1 MSRLGYRMALV
12 LQIRNFP
19 SLHRVLLCR
28 KKRVHGLQ
36 IHFMH
41 RRSVVTLFVSIATSV
56 WLPSTQAAGVLPQG
70 GQYVAGSG
78 KISTVS
84 SGLSISQTS
93 ARGVIDWNSFSIGAG
108 QHVTINNGSGATLN
122 VVTGNSLSSINGL
135 LSGTG
140 SVYLINPQG
149 VLVGPTGVITTGGRF
164 VASTLGVSNSA
175 FMNGGSLTFSGNGK
189 GTVVNLGAISS
200 TGGDVFLISRT
211 TVSNQGTVA
220 AANGTAE
227 LAAGSQVLLQD
238 SSSGPQVFVQA
249 GSAGQVLNSG
259 TIRAAQINLQAA
271 DGNVY
276 ALAGKNS
283 VMRATGTATRDGHV
297 WLVANTGNVNAQGTI
312 DAANASGSG
321 GTVDMSGKTLNV
333 QGATV
338 DAAQWNLS
346 APTFTIDA
354 ATASALAQN
363 LSLGTSVAVTTT
375 GAGGANGNLTV
386 SSSLNWKGA
395 ASLALN
401 AYHTVNVGQHVSVA
415 NTGSGNL
422 TLRADATGIDNGGS
436 VINAGTIDWSK
447 STGIVSALYDMNGSW
462 QAGTIRSNSA
472 WSAAPFS
479 GLLTQVTAY
488 QLVNTLAD
496 LNNVSKNLA
505 GIYALGNNIQADP
518 TVAFNPIGGTA
529 ATPFTGQFD
538 GMGHTISGLDYATT
552 NSDST
557 AGAIGLFSTVGT
569 AGVVRNLGVVNAS
582 GSSVFARI
590 GLIAGDNLGLITNS
604 YSTGAM
610 TVGSFGMGSGGGVAG
625 QNDGTIERSWS
636 SAGVGGNGSFGGLV
650 GTNNGLI
657 LQSYATGRLNGGNHA
672 EEGGLVGLNASSGII
687 NQSYATGTI
696 STEAGAGGLVGYNT
710 GLIEESYSASTRA
723 AGGPPGALYG
733 GIAAANA
740 GTIANNVF
748 WDADTTGGAPG
759 VGNGT
764 AIPAANGLTTAQ
776 MSVAASFGSSWNFR
790 PNGTWAIPAGATS
803 PVLQWQVEH

>member
-1 MSRLGYRMALV
+1 MSRLGYRVALV
-12 LQIRNFP
+12 LPIRYFSFSP
-19 SLHRVLLCR
+19 RVPLCY
-28 KKRVHGLQ
+28 KKRVHGL
-36 IHFMH
+36 HLRFMH
-41 RRSVVTLFVSIATSV
+41 RPVVTLLIPIAASFWVPLTH
-56 WLPSTQAAGVLPQG
+56 AAGVLPQG
-70 GQYVAGSG
+70 GQFVAGSG
-78 KISTVS
+78 KITSGS

-93 ARGVIDWNSFSIGAG
+93 TRGVIDWNTFSIGAG

-122 VVTGNSLSSINGL
+122 VVTGSSPSSISGL

-175 FMNGGSLTFSGNGK
+175 FMNGGSLTLSGNGK

-211 TVSNQGTVA
+211 TVSNQGTVTA
-220 AANGTAE
+220 PNGTAE

-276 ALAGKNS
+276 ALAGSHS
-283 VMRATGTATRDGHV
+283 VLRATGTATRDGHV
-297 WLVANTGNVNAQGTI
+297 WLVASTGNVNAQDTI
-312 DAANASGSG
+312 EAANANGSG

-333 QGATV
+333 HGATV
-338 DAAQWNLS
+338 DAAQWNLT

-363 LSLGTSVAVTTT
+363 LSLGTSVDVTTT
-375 GAGGANGNLTV
+375 GAGGTSGDLTV
-386 SSSLNWKGA
+386 SSSLSWKGA

-401 AYHTVNVGQHVSVA
+401 AYHTVDLGQHVAVA

-422 TLRADATGIDNGGS
+422 TLRADAAGIDNGGS
-436 VINAGTIDWSK
+436 VTNAGTIDWSK
-447 STGIVSALYDMNGSW
+447 STGIVSALYDMTGSW
-462 QAGTIRSNSA
+462 QPGTIRSNSA

-496 LNNVSKNLA
+496 LNNVSQNLA

-518 TVAFNPIGGTA
+518 SVSSNPIGGTP

-552 NSDST
+552 NSEST
-557 AGAIGLFSTVGT
+557 TGAIGLFSTVGT
-569 AGVVRNLGVVNAS
+569 AGVVRNLGVVDAS
-582 GSSVFARI
+582 GSSIFARI

-604 YSTGAM
+604 YSTGALSE
-610 TVGSFGMGSGGGVAG
+610 GSFGTGSGGGVAG

-636 SAGVGGNGSFGGLV
+636 SAGLNGQGSSGGLV

-657 LQSYATGRLNGGNHA
+657 LQSYATGNVNGGTHGVQ
-672 EEGGLVGLNASSGII
+672 GGLVGTNSSTGVI

-696 STEAGAGGLVGYNT
+696 STEVGAGGLVGNNA
-710 GLIEESYSASTRA
+710 GLIEGSYSAATRA
-723 AGGPPGALYG
+723 AGGPPGAPYG
-733 GIAAANA
+733 GIAEENT

-748 WDADTTGGAPG
+748 WDADTAGGAPG
-759 VGNGT
+759 VANGT
-764 AIPAANGLTTAQ
+764 QIPAANGLTTAQ
-776 MSVAASFGSSWNFR
+776 MSVPASFGSSWNFS

-803 PVLQWQVEH
+803 PVLRWQVEP

>member
-1 MSRLGYRMALV
+1 MSHRHLV
-12 LQIRNFP
+12 IT
-19 SLHRVLLCR
+19 LL
-28 KKRVHGLQ
+28 
-36 IHFMH
+36 IP
-41 RRSVVTLFVSIATSV
+41 IAGSFWV
-56 WLPSTQAAGVLPQG
+56 PLTQAAGVLPQG
-70 GQYVAGSG
+70 GQFVAGSG
-78 KISTVS
+78 KITSGS

-93 ARGVIDWNSFSIGAG
+93 ARGVIDWNTFSIGAG

-122 VVTGNSLSSINGL
+122 VVTGNSASSISGL

-175 FMNGGSLTFSGNGK
+175 FMNGGALTLSGNGK

-211 TVSNQGTVA
+211 TVSNQGTVT

-276 ALAGKNS
+276 ALAGSHS
-283 VMRATGTATRDGHV
+283 VLRATGTASRDGHV
-297 WLVANTGNVNAQGTI
+297 WLVANTGNVSAQGTI
-312 DAANASGSG
+312 DAANAGGSG

-354 ATASALAQN
+354 VTASALAQN
-363 LSLGTSVAVTTT
+363 LSRGTSVAVTTT
-375 GAGGANGNLTV
+375 GTGGTSGDLTV
-386 SSSLNWKGA
+386 SSGVSWKGA

-401 AYHTVNVGQHVSVA
+401 AHHTVDVGQHVTVA

-422 TLRADATGIDNGGS
+422 TLRADAAGIDNGGS

-447 STGIVSALYDMNGSW
+447 STGIVSALYDMKGSW
-462 QAGTIRSNSA
+462 QPGTIRSNGA

-505 GIYALGNNIQADP
+505 GIYALGNNIQADSS
-518 TVAFNPIGGTA
+518 VAFNPIGGTPT
-529 ATPFTGQFD
+529 TPFTGQFD
-538 GMGHTISGLDYATT
+538 GMGHTISGLEYATT
-552 NSDST
+552 NSTSST
-557 AGAIGLFSTVGT
+557 GAIGLFSTIGT
-569 AGVVRNLGVVNAS
+569 KGVVRNLGVVNAS
-582 GSSVFARI
+582 GTGLFASV
-590 GLIAGDNLGLITNS
+590 GLIVGDNLGLITNS
-604 YSTGAM
+604 YSTG
-610 TVGSFGMGSGGGVAG
+610 TVSNGSFGSGSEGGVAG
-625 QNDGTIERSWS
+625 QNGGTIERSWS
-636 SAGVGGNGSFGGLV
+636 SASIGTQGSSGGLV

-657 LQSYATGRLNGGNHA
+657 LQSYATGSVSGGSHGVQ
-672 EEGGLVGLNASSGII
+672 GGLVGTNSSTGVI
-687 NQSYATGTI
+687 NQSYTTGSIET
-696 STEAGAGGLVGYNT
+696 STSAGGLVGNNA
-710 GLIEESYSASTRA
+710 GLIEESYSAATRS
-723 AGGPPGALYG
+723 AGGLPLAAYG
-733 GIAAANA
+733 GIAGENT

-748 WDADTTGGAPG
+748 WNTGTAGGAPG
-759 VGNGT
+759 VANGT
-764 AIPAANGLTTAQ
+764 QIPAANGLTTAQ
-776 MSVAASFGSSWNFR
+776 MSVAASFGSSWNFG

-803 PVLQWQVEH
+803 PVLRWQVEP

>member
-1 MSRLGYRMALV
+1 MSRRHV
-12 LQIRNFP
+12 
-19 SLHRVLLCR
+19 
-28 KKRVHGLQ
+28 
-36 IHFMH
+36 
-41 RRSVVTLFVSIATSV
+41 VVTLLIPIAASF
-56 WLPSTQAAGVLPQG
+56 WMPLTQAAGVLPQG
-70 GQYVAGSG
+70 GQFVAGNG
-78 KISTVS
+78 KIT
-84 SGLSISQTS
+84 SGNSGINISQTS

-122 VVTGNSLSSINGL
+122 VVTGNSASSINGL

-149 VLVGPTGVITTGGRF
+149 VLVGPTGIITTGGRF

-175 FMNGGSLTFSGNGK
+175 FMNGGPLTFSGNGR

-200 TGGDVFLISRT
+200 TGSDVFLISRT
-211 TVSNQGTVA
+211 TVSNQGTVT

-259 TIRAAQINLQAA
+259 AIRAAQINLQAA

-276 ALAGKNS
+276 ALAGSHS
-283 VMRATGTATRDGHV
+283 VLRATGTVTRDGHV
-297 WLVANTGNVNAQGTI
+297 WLVANTGNVSAQGTVE
-312 DAANASGSG
+312 AVNAGGSG

-354 ATASALAQN
+354 ATANALAQN
-363 LSLGTSVAVTTT
+363 LSHGTSVGVTTT
-375 GAGGANGNLTV
+375 GAGRTSGDLTV
-386 SSSLNWKGA
+386 SSSLSWRGA

-401 AYHTVNVGQHVSVA
+401 AYHTVDVGRHVTVA
-415 NTGSGNL
+415 NTGSGKL
-422 TLRADATGIDNGGS
+422 TLRADAAGIDNGGS

-462 QAGTIRSNSA
+462 QPGTIQSNRA

-496 LNNVSKNLA
+496 LNKVSQNLA
-505 GIYALGNNIQADP
+505 GIYALGNNIKADP
-518 TVAFNPIGGTA
+518 SVAFNPIGDTP

-538 GMGHTISGLDYATT
+538 GMGHTIDGLAYAST
-552 NSDST
+552 NSTSFT
-557 AGAIGLFSTVGT
+557 GAIGLFSTVGT
-569 AGVVRNLGVVNAS
+569 TGVVRNLGVTNAS
-582 GSSVFARI
+582 GSGLFASV

-604 YSTGAM
+604 YSTGTASS
-610 TVGSFGMGSGGGVAG
+610 GSFGSGSAGGVAG
-625 QNDGTIERSWS
+625 QNGGTIERSWS
-636 SAGVGGNGSFGGLV
+636 SASIGTQGESGGLV
-650 GTNNGLI
+650 GINNGLI
-657 LQSYATGRLNGGNHA
+657 LQSYATGSVGGGSHGSQ
-672 EEGGLVGLNASSGII
+672 GGLVGSNSSTGVI
-687 NQSYATGTI
+687 NQSYATGLI
-696 STEAGAGGLVGYNT
+696 STSTEAGGLVGINA
-710 GLIEESYSASTRA
+710 GLIEESYSAATRSA
-723 AGGPPGALYG
+723 AGPQFATYG
-733 GIAAANA
+733 GIAAENT

-748 WDADTTGGAPG
+748 WNTATTRGAPG
-759 VGNGT
+759 VGIASST
-764 AIPAANGLTTAQ
+764 QIPAANGLTTAQ
-776 MSVAASFGSSWNFR
+776 MSVPASFGSSWNFS
-790 PNGTWAIPAGATS
+790 PNGTWAIPSGATS
-803 PVLQWQVEH
+803 PVLRWQVEH

>member
-1 MSRLGYRMALV
+1 MALV
-12 LQIRNFP
+12 LQIRYFP
-19 SLHRVLLCR
+19 FLHRVPLCR
-28 KKRVHGLQ
+28 KNRVHASH

-41 RRSVVTLFVSIATSV
+41 RRPVVTLFVSIATSV

-78 KISTVS
+78 KITGGN
-84 SGLSISQTS
+84 SGLNISQTS

-211 TVSNQGTVA
+211 TVSNQGTVT

-312 DAANASGSG
+312 DAANAGGSG
-321 GTVDMSGKTLNV
+321 GTVDMIGKTLNV

-346 APTFTIDA
+346 APTFTIDTV
-354 ATASALAQN
+354 TAGALAQN
-363 LSLGTSVAVTTT
+363 LSRGTSVDVTTT
-375 GAGGANGNLTV
+375 GAGGTSGNLTV
-386 SSSLNWKGA
+386 SSGLSWNGA
-395 ASLALN
+395 AALALN
-401 AYHTVNVGQHVSVA
+401 AYHTVNVGQHVTVA
-415 NTGSGNL
+415 SSGSGNL
-422 TLRADATGIDNGGS
+422 TLRADAAGIDNGGS

-462 QAGTIRSNSA
+462 QPGTIRSNRA

-479 GLLTQVTAY
+479 GLLTQVTPY

-496 LNNVSKNLA
+496 LNKVSQNLT
-505 GIYALGNNIQADP
+505 GIYALGNNLQADP
-518 TVAFNPIGGTA
+518 TVAFNPIGGTP

-538 GMGHTISGLDYATT
+538 GMGHTIGGLDYATT
-552 NSDST
+552 NATTSS
-557 AGAIGLFSTVGT
+557 GAIGLFSTVGT
-569 AGVVRNLGVVNAS
+569 TGVVRNLGVVNAS
-582 GSSVFARI
+582 GSGVLANV

-604 YSTGAM
+604 YSTGS
-610 TVGSFGMGSGGGVAG
+610 VVDGSFGIGSGGGVAG
-625 QNDGTIERSWS
+625 QNNGTIERSWS
-636 SAGVGGNGSFGGLV
+636 SAGVGGNGTFGGLV

-657 LQSYATGRLNGGNHA
+657 LQSYATGNQNGGNHA
-672 EEGGLVGLNASSGII
+672 EQGGLVGFNASSGIV
-687 NQSYATGTI
+687 NQSYATGMI
-696 STEAGAGGLVGYNT
+696 STEVGAGGLVGYNT
-710 GLIEESYSASTRA
+710 GLIEESYSASTRG
-723 AGGPPGALYG
+723 AGGPPGVLYG
-733 GIAAANA
+733 GIAAANG

-748 WDADTTGGAPG
+748 WDADTAGGAPG

-764 AIPAANGLTTAQ
+764 PIPAANGFTTAQ
-776 MSVAASFGSSWNFR
+776 MSVPANFGSSWNFR

-803 PVLQWQVEH
+803 PVLRWQVEH